1 MSTWKKTIIN
11 INFNLRNTIK
21 NLNKSGFKI
30 CMIKD
35 DKNNFVGTITDGD
48 IRRGLLK
55 GMSLSDKIN
64 KIINKKSNYVDS
76 YCSNLKANQI
86 MRKKKLVHLPIVENK
101 IIKGMHYI
109 STKSKIP
116 KNINN
121 SFVIMAGGKGERLRP
136 ITNKTPKPMIK
147 INGKP
152 MMEHIIVKARDEG
165 FENFVI
171 LVHYLKNKIKNYF
184 RDGKKLGV
192 KIKYIEE
199 NKPLGTAGGISLLD
213 KEVTKNFI
221 LSNSDV
227 LSNFRYKDLF
237 DYHNKKNAFFTMAVK
252 EIEVKESYGLVKLK
266 GDEIVGFREKP
277 ISKKLINCGVY
288 SLNKSVIK
296 YIIKNKEIDMISL
309 LKKINKNNKITAFPV
324 YESWRDLSLKKF
336 LNRNLKI

>member
-237 DYHNKKNAFFTMAVK
+237 D
-252 EIEVKESYGLVKLK
+252 
-266 GDEIVGFREKP
+266 
-277 ISKKLINCGVY
+277 
-288 SLNKSVIK
+288 
-296 YIIKNKEIDMISL
+296 
-309 LKKINKNNKITAFPV
+309 
-324 YESWRDLSLKKF
+324 
-336 LNRNLKI
+336 